1 MKYMLLIYGN
11 AELWASFPPED
22 LATLVAETDALHEE
36 VARSG
41 EFVGAYGVGEG
52 AVVKTVTRK
61 DGPTVVSDGP
71 YLETKEHLGSFTIVD
86 VESAERAYEIAA
98 ANPFARFGKVEVRPL
113 MHEADPHTHG

>member
-11 AELWASFPPED
+11 DELWSSFEPAVMAE
-22 LATLVAETDALHEE
+22 VVRETDASHAAL
-36 VARSG
+36 VQSG
-41 EFVGAYGVGEG
+41 EFVGAYGVGHN

-61 DGPTVVSDGP
+61 DGPTIVSDGP

-98 ANPFARFGKVEVRPL
+98 LNPFARFGQVEVRPL
-113 MHEADPHTHG
+113 LHEADPHVG

>member
-1 MKYMLLIYGN
+1 MLLIYGN
-11 AELWASFPPED
+11 DELWSSFDPADMAE
-22 LATLVAETDALHEE
+22 VVKETDALHDSLFE
-36 VARSG
+36 SG
-41 EFVGAYGVGEG
+41 EFVGAYGVGSE

-98 ANPFARFGKVEVRPL
+98 LNPFAKVGRVEVRPL
-113 MHEADPHTHG
+113 LHEADLHEH

>member
-11 AELWASFPPED
+11 QELWASFDPAD
-22 LATLVAETDALHEE
+22 LAVLVQETDALHES

-41 EFVGAYGVGEG
+41 EFVGAYGVGAD

-61 DGPTVVSDGP
+61 DGPVVVSDGP

-98 ANPFARFGKVEVRPL
+98 ANPFARYGKIEVRPL